1 MDPPLVQNTYKV
13 YKTLTRCKQG
23 IYVGGNSALKGFLL
37 VCQLVQLQ
45 KQIGYLILINC
56 DRKLA
61 MTCTQWQRVV

>member
-1 MDPPLVQNTYKV
+1 M
-13 YKTLTRCKQG
+13 
-23 IYVGGNSALKGFLL
+23 YVGGNSALKGFLL

-61 MTCTQWQRVV
+61 MTLHTVAKSGVTI